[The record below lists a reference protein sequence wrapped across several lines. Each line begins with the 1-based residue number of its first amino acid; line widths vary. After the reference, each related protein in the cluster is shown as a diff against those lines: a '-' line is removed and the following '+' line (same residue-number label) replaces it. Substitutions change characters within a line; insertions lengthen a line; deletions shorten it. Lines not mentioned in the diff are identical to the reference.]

1 METTQESLP
10 DKSLQASLP
19 ANVPASRPIEPIVP
33 ATLSTSMG
41 AAPLPSRLSLP
52 PKGACW
58 YCDKP
63 LDSVKRFCGKTCSD
77 AFDEEAEYTR

>member
-1 METTQESLP
+1 METIQESSA
-10 DKSLQASLP
+10 DKSVPLESRVAASTG
-19 ANVPASRPIEPIVP
+19 ASRDATTVPA
-33 ATLSTSMG
+33 
-41 AAPLPSRLSLP
+41 RLSLP

-63 LDSVKRFCGKTCSD
+63 LDSVRRFCGKSCAD

>member
-1 METTQESLP
+1 LETIQESSA
-10 DKSLQASLP
+10 DK
-19 ANVPASRPIEPIVP
+19 IVP
-33 ATLSTSMG
+33 VEPLAATSG
-41 AAPLPSRLSLP
+41 AAPVPTRQSLP

-63 LDSVKRFCGKTCSD
+63 LDSVRRFCGKPCAD

>member
-1 METTQESLP
+1 LETTQESLP
-10 DKSLQASLP
+10 DKSLAAS
-19 ANVPASRPIEPIVP
+19 VPAGLSVEPRVP
-33 ATLSTSMG
+33 AAMA

-77 AFDEEAEYTR
+77 AFDEEAEFTR

>member
-1 METTQESLP
+1 MESIQGSVPEREP
-10 DKSLQASLP
+10 GADVARP
-19 ANVPASRPIEPIVP
+19 AP
-33 ATLSTSMG
+33 G
-41 AAPLPSRLSLP
+41 ARARQSLP

-63 LDSVKRFCGKTCSD
+63 LDSVKRFCGKDCAD

>member
-1 METTQESLP
+1 LSAIQEGKP
-10 DKSLQASLP
+10 DGEAGEPPAAKAAGARTRNSLQ
-19 ANVPASRPIEPIVP
+19 
-33 ATLSTSMG
+33 
-41 AAPLPSRLSLP
+41 

-63 LDSVKRFCGKTCSD
+63 LDNVRRFCGKECAD